1 MSCSAMCSGEMH
13 ECVTCAKFFVIYIC
27 IYIYIMRSLSS
38 LVYSSL
44 FLSRAFEKSDMCKG
58 SCTNIVNT
66 LALKCTYIATTRKRK
81 YVL

>member
-1 MSCSAMCSGEMH
+1 
-13 ECVTCAKFFVIYIC
+13 
-27 IYIYIMRSLSS
+27 MRSLSS

-58 SCTNIVNT
+58 SCTHIVNT